1 VTGEWD
7 VVVVGAGSSGC
18 ALAARLVDAGRRVL
32 LLEAGADHP
41 RLADFPAALRDAA
54 TLGAAT
60 PGHPATW
67 TYSAQLAED
76 VSYPVVRGRVVG
88 GSSAVNG
95 TYFVRGTPAD
105 FDGWAAAGNDLWSAA
120 AVLPAFCRSEADAD
134 FGDRPGHGADGPM
147 PVARSQL
154 DHPVTDAFAAAC
166 DQLGFPA
173 EPDKNAAGPPGH
185 GPIPLNVV
193 AGVRVNT
200 AMAYLSP
207 RRTSPL
213 LTVRGDTRVMSVV
226 VEGGRAVGVQTV
238 NGVVRAGEVVL
249 AAGAVASPHLLLL
262 SGIGPAD
269 QLRAAGIPVLV
280 DAPGVG
286 ADFTDHPDLYVT
298 WQPRRRLPM
307 PPWLPPLATALNTS
321 SDLEV
326 MPWLKPFRRVLLDR
340 SQGSRL
346 AGVGEALRRSAGT
359 LRALRGASLHRL
371 VEQAR
376 RRDDLYLGVALQQE
390 HSRGRLSLRTA
401 DPLVPPR
408 LEHRYLTE
416 ETDRLRLREG
426 VRLAADLLRSASFAP
441 LVAERT
447 GLPDDVLRDDRELD
461 RWTRRHLATAIHLAG
476 TARMGPDA
484 DPGAVVDQHLR
495 VRGIEGLRVVDTSV
509 MPQVTSR
516 GPAATAVM
524 IGERAADLFVDDHL
538 PPHPSPAQGRPRD
551 VGPTG

>member
-1 VTGEWD
+1 VTAEWD
-7 VVVVGAGSSGC
+7 VLVVGAGSSGC

-32 LLEAGADHP
+32 VLEAGADHP
-41 RLADFPAALRDAA
+41 QPADFPAVLRDAA

-67 TYSAQLAED
+67 TYPAQLAED

-147 PVARSQL
+147 PVARPPS
-154 DHPVTDAFAAAC
+154 DHPVTDAFALAC
-166 DQLGFPA
+166 AELGFPG
-173 EPDKNAAGPPGH
+173 EPDKNAGGPPGH
-185 GPIPLNVV
+185 GPIPLNV
-193 AGVRVNT
+193 AGGVRVNT

-207 RRTSPL
+207 RRSSPL
-213 LTVRGDTRVMSVV
+213 LTVRGGTTVTRVV
-226 VEGGRAVGVQTV
+226 VEGGRAVGVQTPG
-238 NGVVRAGEVVL
+238 GVVRAGEVVL
-249 AAGAVASPHLLLL
+249 AAGAVATPHLLLL

-269 QLRAAGIPVLV
+269 QLRAVGVPVVV

-286 ADFTDHPDLYVT
+286 AESSDHPDLYVT
-298 WQPRRRLPM
+298 WQPSRRLPT
-307 PPWLPPLATALNTS
+307 PRGLLPLATALNTVD
-321 SDLEV
+321 DLEV
-326 MPWLKPFRRVLLDR
+326 MPWLKPFRTVLLDR
-340 SQGSRL
+340 SQGSPL
-346 AGVGEALRRSAGT
+346 AGVGAALRRSVGT

-371 VEQAR
+371 LDQAR
-376 RRDDLYLGVALQQE
+376 RRDDLYLAVALQQE
-390 HSRGRLSLRTA
+390 DSRGRLTLTSA
-401 DPLVPPR
+401 DPSVRPR

-416 ETDRLRLREG
+416 ESDRRRLREG
-426 VRLAADLLRSASFAP
+426 VRLAAELLRTSAFAP

-447 GLPDDVLRDDRELD
+447 GLPDDVLADDRELD

-476 TARMGPDA
+476 TARMGPDD
-484 DPGAVVDQHLR
+484 DPGAVLDQQLR
-495 VRGIEGLRVVDTSV
+495 VRGVEGLRVVDTSV
-509 MPQVTSR
+509 MPRVTSR

-524 IGERAADLFVDDHL
+524 IGERAADLM
-538 PPHPSPAQGRPRD
+538 AAG
-551 VGPTG
+551 